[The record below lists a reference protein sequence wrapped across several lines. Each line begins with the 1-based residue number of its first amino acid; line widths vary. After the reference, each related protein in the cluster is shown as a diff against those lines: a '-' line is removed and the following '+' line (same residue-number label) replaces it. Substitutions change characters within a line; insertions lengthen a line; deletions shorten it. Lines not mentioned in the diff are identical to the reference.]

1 MSLTMI
7 ISSITT
13 TGCVHRE
20 KTRGGG
26 GVYGSRSYYCYYS
39 CYFSFIT
46 IAIFV
51 VMTRIIAL
59 IIVLVNILPINT
71 ILSVMV
77 TIIFYTLVRLRV
89 LFLHYYYH

>member
-1 MSLTMI
+1 
-7 ISSITT
+7 
-13 TGCVHRE
+13 
-20 KTRGGG
+20 
-26 GVYGSRSYYCYYS
+26 
-39 CYFSFIT
+39 
-46 IAIFV
+46 
-51 VMTRIIAL
+51 MTRIIAL